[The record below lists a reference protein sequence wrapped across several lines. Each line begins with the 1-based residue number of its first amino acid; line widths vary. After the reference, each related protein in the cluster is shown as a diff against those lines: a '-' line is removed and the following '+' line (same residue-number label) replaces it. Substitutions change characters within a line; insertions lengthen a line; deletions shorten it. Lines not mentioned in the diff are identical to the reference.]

1 MCRRSPACWGPASA
15 SRSFRSQAGAAHGA
29 ARRGRLSLLLAAAQ
43 AVIDYLVAPSGGA
56 LPAGGKGQE
65 FQNPMR
71 KDFNLLGTHNALHQR
86 KSGML
91 DLYSGNQKQGN
102 QKQGMAPPHDVAAVH
117 AVPASCSVRAQTI
130 GQDRSGL
137 WRQKERGA
145 AQGWPLFRSKS
156 SVLM

>member
-1 MCRRSPACWGPASA
+1 M
-15 SRSFRSQAGAAHGA
+15 
-29 ARRGRLSLLLAAAQ
+29 LAAAQ

-71 KDFNLLGTHNALHQR
+71 KDFNLLGAHNALHQR

-102 QKQGMAPPHDVAAVH
+102 QKQGMIPPHGVAAAHGVLTSCWAH
-117 AVPASCSVRAQTI
+117 AKTLES
-130 GQDRSGL
+130 GGRSSM
-137 WRQKERGA
+137 
-145 AQGWPLFRSKS
+145 F
-156 SVLM
+156 

>member
-1 MCRRSPACWGPASA
+1 M
-15 SRSFRSQAGAAHGA
+15 
-29 ARRGRLSLLLAAAQ
+29 LAAAQ

-71 KDFNLLGTHNALHQR
+71 KDFNLLGAHNALHQR

-102 QKQGMAPPHDVAAVH
+102 QKQGRVPPHDVAAVH
-117 AVPASCSVRAQTI
+117 GVPTSCIAHDQKLDCGGPQKNALT
-130 GQDRSGL
+130 GQ
-137 WRQKERGA
+137 QGA
-145 AQGWPLFRSKS
+145 ALERRPSEAEIIFCHKRGHTNI
-156 SVLM
+156 

>member
-1 MCRRSPACWGPASA
+1 MLQCGVASTCRNPACQKPASA
-15 SRSFRSQAGAAHGA
+15 SWSFRSQAGAAHSA
-29 ARRGRLSLLLAAAQ
+29 ARTDRLRRLLAALQ

-71 KDFNLLGTHNALHQR
+71 KDFNLLGAHNALHQR

-102 QKQGMAPPHDVAAVH
+102 QKQGMVH
-117 AVPASCSVRAQTI
+117 CHFATANDQTEWLHI
-130 GQDRSGL
+130 
-137 WRQKERGA
+137 
-145 AQGWPLFRSKS
+145 
-156 SVLM
+156 